1 MIPWKGDINDYYMNL
16 LIIFGAKYLVFVII
30 LIAAVYAYGL
40 PSEKRK
46 ELLIFAL
53 FSLPLAYVVA
63 KIASALYFNPRPF
76 VVGNFS
82 PLIAHAADNG
92 FPSDHTLLSAA
103 VATAVYFFYRK
114 LGIWLLSL
122 SVLVGLS
129 RVAAGVHHLLD
140 IFASVIIAFVTG
152 MIVWKF
158 RNRKI

>member
-1 MIPWKGDINDYYMNL
+1 MNL

-30 LIAAVYAYGL
+30 LIAAMFAYSL
-40 PSEKRK
+40 PAEKRK

-53 FSLPLAYVVA
+53 FALPLAYVCA
-63 KIASALYFNPRPF
+63 KIASILYFNPRPF
-76 VVGNFS
+76 VVGNFT

-103 VATAVYFFYRK
+103 VATAVYFFHRK
-114 LGIWLLSL
+114 LGIALLTL

-140 IFASVIIAFVTG
+140 IVTSVVIAFVIG
-152 MIVWKF
+152 LIVWKI
-158 RNRKI
+158 RSRK